1 MTLQIG
7 LLLAIIALALV
18 FFAFEWISADVTALG
33 VLLLL
38 ILTGLVPANRAFSG
52 FGSDTVMLILGLLIM
67 TAALLRTG
75 VVDMAGRFIL
85 RAAGG
90 QPTRLV
96 VAIMIATAVLSAFI
110 SNTAA
115 TAFFLPVAMGA
126 AAKARISAS
135 SLLMPLAFS
144 SILTSSVSLIST
156 STNIVVSNMM
166 TRYGMPP
173 MGMFELAPVGLPISV
188 VGLLYVLVLGRKL
201 LPQRDDQRQL
211 TEQFGLR
218 PYLTEILIRPKSNLI
233 GKTLTEAGL
242 GQELD
247 LTVLQ
252 VIRDKDRFLGTSS
265 EIRLQ
270 EGDIL
275 LVEGLREEILKIQD
289 TAGLDI
295 KADIALSDPNLE
307 TDDIRL
313 AEILIMPRSP
323 LIGRSLKGFGFR
335 ERYGLQVLAINRHG
349 ETLFRKLTDV
359 WLKMGDV
366 LLVQG
371 QRANVTALETDT
383 TLRVLGAVE
392 QKRPNLRRAPLAIA
406 IFTGVLLA
414 TTFEVLS
421 LPVAALLGALLCFL
435 TRCITPEDA
444 YREVEWK
451 ALILI
456 GSLLALGL
464 AMDETGTAKFLASRV
479 VDVVGESNPIG
490 LLSGFFILTV
500 ILTQPMSNQAA
511 AIVILPVAIQ
521 TALQL
526 GLNPRSFAMMIAVAA
541 SCSYLTPL
549 EPSCLMV
556 YGPGRYR
563 FADFLKVGALLTVLI
578 FLITIALVP
587 RFWPLS

>member
-1 MTLQIG
+1 VTLQIA

-33 VLLLL
+33 ILLLL
-38 ILTGLVPANRAFSG
+38 ILTGLVPASRAFSG

-67 TAALLRTG
+67 TAALQRTG
-75 VVDMAGRFIL
+75 VVDIAGRFIL

-96 VAIMIATAVLSAFI
+96 MAIMVATAVLSAFI

-188 VGLLYVLVLGRKL
+188 VGLLYVLLIGRKL
-201 LPQRDDQRQL
+201 LPQRDNQRQL

-233 GKTLTEAGL
+233 GKTLTESGL

-252 VIRDKDRFLGTSS
+252 VIRDKDRF
-265 EIRLQ
+265 
-270 EGDIL
+270 

-295 KADIALSDPNLE
+295 KADITLSDPNLE

-313 AEILIMPRSP
+313 AEILIMPRSQ

-349 ETLFRKLTDV
+349 ETLLRKLTEV
-359 WLKMGDV
+359 WLRMGDV

-371 QRANVTALETDT
+371 RRTNLTVLETDS

-392 QKRPNLRRAPLAIA
+392 QKRPNLRKAPLAIA

-479 VDVVGESNPIG
+479 VAVVGESNPIG

-500 ILTQPMSNQAA
+500 VLTQPMSNQAA

-563 FADFLKVGALLTVLI
+563 FADFLRVGALLTVLI

>member
-1 MTLQIG
+1 MTLQIA

-33 VLLLL
+33 ILLLL

-67 TAALLRTG
+67 TAALQRTG
-75 VVDMAGRFIL
+75 VVDIAGRFIL

-90 QPTRLV
+90 HPTRLV
-96 VAIMIATAVLSAFI
+96 VAIMVATAVLSAFI

-115 TAFFLPVAMGA
+115 TAFFLPVAIGA

-173 MGMFELAPVGLPISV
+173 MGMFELAPVGVPISV
-188 VGLLYVLVLGRKL
+188 VGLLYVLLIGRKL
-201 LPQRDDQRQL
+201 LPQRDNQRQL

-233 GKTLTEAGL
+233 GKTLTESGL

-252 VIRDKDRFLGTSS
+252 VIRDKDRF
-265 EIRLQ
+265 
-270 EGDIL
+270 

-295 KADIALSDPNLE
+295 KADITLSDPNLE

-313 AEILIMPRSP
+313 AEILIMPRSQ

-349 ETLFRKLTDV
+349 ETLLRKLTEV
-359 WLKMGDV
+359 WLRMGDV

-371 QRANVTALETDT
+371 RRTNLTVLETDS

-392 QKRPNLRRAPLAIA
+392 QKRPNLRKAPLAIA

-479 VDVVGESNPIG
+479 VAVVGESNPIG

-500 ILTQPMSNQAA
+500 VLTQPMSNQAA

-563 FADFLKVGALLTVLI
+563 FADFLRVGALLTVLI

>member
-1 MTLQIG
+1 VTLEIG
-7 LLLAIIALALV
+7 LLLAIIAIALV
-18 FFAFEWISADVTALG
+18 LFAFEWVPADVIALG

-38 ILTGLVPANRAFSG
+38 ILTGLVPADRAFSG
-52 FGSDTVMLILGLLIM
+52 FGSDTVMLILGLLIL
-67 TAALLRTG
+67 TASLLRTG

-85 RAAGG
+85 KIAGK
-90 QPTRLV
+90 QPIRLV

-115 TAFFLPVAMGA
+115 TAFFLPVAIGA
-126 AAKARISAS
+126 AAKARVSAS
-135 SLLMPLAFS
+135 GLLMPLAFS

-156 STNIVVSNMM
+156 STNIVVSNTM

-188 VGLLYVLVLGRKL
+188 VGLLYILFIGRRL
-201 LPQRDDQRQL
+201 LPQRDQRQL

-233 GKTLTEAGL
+233 GKTLAESGL
-242 GQELD
+242 GEDLD

-252 VIRDKDRFLGTSS
+252 VVRDKRRFLGTTF

-275 LVEGLREEILKIQD
+275 LVEGLREEILKIKD

-295 KADIALSDPNLE
+295 KADVTLSDPNLE
-307 TDDIRL
+307 AEDIRL

-323 LIGRSLKGFGFR
+323 LIHRSLKGFGFR

-349 ETLFRKLTDV
+349 ETLFRKLSEV

-371 QRANVTALETDT
+371 RRAKIAALEADN

-392 QKRPNLRRAPLAIA
+392 GRRPNLRRAPLAVA
-406 IFTGVLLA
+406 IFTGALVAATFNILA
-414 TTFEVLS
+414 
-421 LPVAALLGALLCFL
+421 LPVAMLLGALLCFL
-435 TRCITPEDA
+435 THCITPEDA
-444 YREVEWK
+444 YREIEWK
-451 ALILI
+451 VLILI
-456 GSLLALGL
+456 GSLLGLGL
-464 AMDETGTAKFLASRV
+464 AMDETGTAKFLASHM
-479 VDVVGESNPIG
+479 VDIVGGSNPIG
-490 LLSGFFILTV
+490 LLSAFFILTV
-500 ILTQPMSNQAA
+500 LLTQPMSNQAA

-556 YGPGRYR
+556 YGPGHYR

-578 FLITIALVP
+578 YLITVTLVP
-587 RFWPLS
+587 RVWPLF